1 MKPENTDRGFS
12 LALLIVQDA
21 VRRSAALT
29 QYFLRQPDARPQN
42 DARLGEASAPIEEI
56 PLPWPPL
63 TEGEVTFAC
72 NVARNVIHG
81 AGFPA
86 EAGQL
91 AMLGEVHGHG

>member
-1 MKPENTDRGFS
+1 MNPEDTDRGFS

-29 QYFLRQPDARPQN
+29 RHFLLKADPQLHKV
-42 DARLGEASAPIEEI
+42 AGEASVPIVEI

-63 TEGEVTFAC
+63 SEDEITFAC
-72 NVARNVIHG
+72 NVASNVIHG

-86 EAGQL
+86 EADQL